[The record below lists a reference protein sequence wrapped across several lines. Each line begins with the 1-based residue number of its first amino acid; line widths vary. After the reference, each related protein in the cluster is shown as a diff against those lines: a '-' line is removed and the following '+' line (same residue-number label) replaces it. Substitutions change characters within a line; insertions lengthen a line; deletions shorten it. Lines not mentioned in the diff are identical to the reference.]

1 MLVSVSP
8 PRGPNASQTYVV
20 QPAAHHP
27 QEVHDAR
34 DGSAKQVLPDHSTT
48 VAAARLNSLAPAF
61 PPLPSISAL
70 PVRINLRTMANLVL
84 VVCVAPLSGPKCDV
98 ASALSTLPGGGRG
111 GPPHGTRSWLCS
123 YPPSV
128 LTSECP
134 ECQSVHGQPRWAM
147 AKGHNLGRKAG
158 VGAAEGNS
166 IARPGS
172 IATATLT
179 LFYTASFFFF
189 FFPLPGGPLYVGREK
204 QTLLEE

>member
-1 MLVSVSP
+1 MSRRADKLPVIRVLTPRRYLRALVRNSEYLLCMTDGEAEMLVSVSP

-84 VVCVAPLSGPKCDV
+84 VVCC
-98 ASALSTLPGGGRG
+98 
-111 GPPHGTRSWLCS
+111 PP
-123 YPPSV
+123 V
-128 LTSECP
+128 
-134 ECQSVHGQPRWAM
+134 
-147 AKGHNLGRKAG
+147 
-158 VGAAEGNS
+158 
-166 IARPGS
+166 RPQ
-172 IATATLT
+172 
-179 LFYTASFFFF
+179 
-189 FFPLPGGPLYVGREK
+189 VRRC
-204 QTLLEE
+204 